1 METIIKTT
9 RFIFFLFTFPTL
21 LLACSDDDNNG
32 EEYKYKDTAEDV
44 RIPRVEDIDGKAVIT
59 WADPYITDAKE
70 IRIKDLQTNAEIT
83 VAKGVQKA
91 EFDIVDKSL
100 LSYRYEL
107 RVIKTSG
114 EETGGVIIRL
124 VKNWAQQ
131 LHSKLDYNSSATP
144 QSGMFFK
151 NQPVAKVDVFDI
163 REDENISKLTS
174 SVMQGVINQDYA
186 YTYLLWNDQHLDELI
201 EVGGSYELQAKA
213 STSKN
218 QGFASLYNMY
228 KDKFEYLV
236 VWDENQPWSWSMALM
251 ICAQQKGIPVTEYM
265 KNFIETEL
273 GGIGSLQVK
282 DIRNMWASKAEA
294 YDWAINNLADNCHK
308 KISFSAGLRSD
319 YKDNPW
325 RMYDYTVACKGFCF
339 WLDETNGDDKA
350 IMTRIFDKM
359 QYPVGSSVFGF
370 GLNTVGDDL
379 NKFTNT
385 RNAGFVVSDY
395 YANGSYW
402 CSFANKSFQQR
413 RGVAGTVEPGKIYV
427 AISLSD
433 GDNVQFDQNS
443 LYQIFKEGKRRG
455 DVPVGVTMAAG
466 LQELNPKLLEFYY
479 KNITQN
485 DELTAGPSGFQFI
498 YGDEY
503 AHSGKYTEWI
513 DLNNKWLSTAG
524 FHTAHLWNTVEQMY
538 FKQYMEGSNV
548 DLVMDG
554 SDRTHTTGSLY
565 KYLNNVVRIDQGTHC
580 WGEGD
585 VYRDLMSISPSPRR
599 PLFRHIYLLTNYYGF
614 DGNNVVVYERLI
626 KELQRVE
633 EDSPNT
639 FEYML
644 PMDLAATI
652 KKYIDEGGVY

>member
-1 METIIKTT
+1 MKNLTRTAQLLFLMLTSTIL
-9 RFIFFLFTFPTL
+9 LFG
-21 LLACSDDDNNG
+21 CKDDDN
-32 EEYKYKDTAEDV
+32 EEAYKYKDTAQEV
-44 RIPRVEDIDGKAVIT
+44 RIPRVEGVNDKAVIT

-70 IRIKDLQTNAEIT
+70 IKIKDLQTNTELTI
-83 VAKGVQKA
+83 AKGVQKA

-107 RVIKTSG
+107 KVVKMSG
-114 EETGGVIIRL
+114 EITEGVIIRL

-131 LHSKLDYNSSATP
+131 LHPVIDYNSSASP
-144 QSGMFFK
+144 QGGMFFK
-151 NQPVAKVDVFDI
+151 NLPVDKVNVFDI
-163 REDENISKLTS
+163 RDDENISKLTS
-174 SVMQGVINQDYA
+174 AAMQGVINQEYA
-186 YTYLLWNDQHLDELI
+186 RAYLLWNNQHLDQLNDA
-201 EVGGSYELQAKA
+201 GSSYELQAKA
-213 STSKN
+213 ETSKN
-218 QGFASLYNMY
+218 KGFASLYNMY
-228 KDKFEYLV
+228 KDKFDCLV
-236 VWDENQPWSWSMALM
+236 VWDENQPWSWSLALM
-251 ICAQQKGIPVTEYM
+251 ISAQQKGIPVTVYM
-265 KNFIETEL
+265 KNFIDTEL
-273 GGIGSLQVK
+273 GGTGSLQIK
-282 DIRNMWASKAEA
+282 DIRGMWTSKADA
-294 YDWAINNLADNCHK
+294 YNWAIENLAAGCNK

-325 RMYDYTVACKGFCF
+325 RMYDYTVASKGFCF

-350 IMTRIFDKM
+350 IMNSIFDKM

-370 GLNTVGDDL
+370 GMNSIGDDL

-402 CSFANKSFQQR
+402 SSFSSKSFQQR
-413 RGVAGTVEPGKIYV
+413 KGVAGTVEPGKIYV

-455 DVPVGVTMAAG
+455 EVPVGVTMAAG

-479 KNITQN
+479 KNLTQN

-503 AHSGKYTEWI
+503 AQSGKYADWI
-513 DLNNKWLSTAG
+513 DMNSKWLATAG

-538 FKQYMEGSNV
+538 FKQYMEGSKV

-554 SDRTHTTGSLY
+554 SDRTHTSGSSY

-580 WGEGD
+580 WGDGD

-614 DGNNVVVYERLI
+614 DGNSVVVYERLI

-639 FEYML
+639 FEFML

-652 KKYIDEGGVY
+652 KKYIDEGGIY